1 MTTTRPRD
9 VQVAEIAA
17 GTTVFRSR
25 TWEQLKFEAEYSRQK
40 GTTVNTYLVQAREV
54 ALIDPPGASFCDQF
68 IDELQNHE
76 YYQQIDYIVLNHA
89 NANRM
94 VTLKALLPLA
104 YRAQIVCS
112 KPAAASLRS
121 AFPDVELPL
130 LIVRSGDVIDL
141 GEGHALKIIAKPTP
155 RHPDG
160 IGVFDPATQ
169 ILFTDKIFG
178 SHVCGNELFDE
189 HWKAIQDDRQ
199 HYFNT
204 IHATQAKQVED
215 ILDKFALYPAKFYA
229 PGHGPIVRYSLSR
242 LMMDYRDWC
251 DQQKQKALSVALLY
265 TSAYGNTGMMA
276 NAIGLGLSNN
286 NVYVESIDCEYAS
299 TEAVVAAVDRC
310 DGFVIGSPTLGGH
323 APTQIQ
329 TALGLIL
336 ANASK
341 TKLAGVFGS
350 YGWSGEAIDLLESKL
365 LNAGYS
371 LGFESLRVKFK
382 PTPEMLQQCDDAG
395 KEFAQTL
402 KKQKKDRTPKAISE
416 GHIDRTDQAMGRV
429 VGSLCLLT
437 LQRGDTQVAFLT
449 SWVSQA
455 TFNPPGL
462 TVAVPKDKTEGILDH
477 SGDQFVLNIL
487 REGSG
492 IPKAFQKI
500 TIGSNPLAEV
510 ETDTARN
517 GSPYLKE
524 SLSYLECTVQNRLDC
539 NDHWLLYAVVNQGQ
553 ILDAKGVTSVLHR
566 KSASP
571 V

>member
-1 MTTTRPRD
+1 MSTTRPRD
-9 VQVAEIAA
+9 VQVAEIAP

-25 TWEQLKFEAEYSRQK
+25 TWDQLKFEAEYSQQK

-54 ALIDPPGASFCDQF
+54 ALIDPPGESFCDLF

-76 YYQQIDYIVLNHA
+76 YYQQIDYIILNHA

-112 KPAAASLRS
+112 KPAAANLRS
-121 AFPDVELPL
+121 AFPDTELPL

-160 IGVFDPATQ
+160 IAVFDTATQ
-169 ILFTDKIFG
+169 VLFTDKIFG
-178 SHVCGNELFDE
+178 AHVCGDEVFDE
-189 HWKAIQDDRQ
+189 NWKAIQADRQ

-204 IHATQAKQVED
+204 IHATQAKQAED

-251 DQQKQKALSVALLY
+251 EEQKQKALSVALLY

-276 NAIGLGLSNN
+276 QAIGQGLSHNG
-286 NVYVESIDCEYAS
+286 VYVESIDCEYAS
-299 TEAVVAAVDRC
+299 TEAVVEAVDRC
-310 DGFVIGSPTLGGH
+310 DGFIIGSPTLGGH

-382 PTPEMLQQCDDAG
+382 PTPAMIQQCDDAG

-416 GHIDRTDQAMGRV
+416 AQVDRTDQAMGRV

-437 LQRGDTQVAFLT
+437 LQRGDAKVAFLT

-477 SGDQFVLNIL
+477 SGDQFVLNVL

-492 IPKAFQKI
+492 IPKTFQKI
-500 TIGSNPLAEV
+500 TIGTNPLAEV
-510 ETDTARN
+510 ETNTARN

-524 SLSYLECTVQNRLDC
+524 ALSYLECTVQNRLDC

-553 ILDAKGVTSVLHR
+553 ILDSKGVTSVLHR
-566 KSASP
+566 KSALP